1 MSDVLLSC
9 PQASQ
14 NVDEAFMMM
23 ARELLARNGHN
34 IQQHGGLAAN
44 GTPRLLLRANSR
56 PVDDLTGAYTSVE
69 RKTCC

>member
-1 MSDVLLSC
+1 
-9 PQASQ
+9 
-14 NVDEAFMMM
+14 MMM

-56 PVDDLTGAYTSVE
+56 PVDDGAYASVE
-69 RKTCC
+69 RKSCC